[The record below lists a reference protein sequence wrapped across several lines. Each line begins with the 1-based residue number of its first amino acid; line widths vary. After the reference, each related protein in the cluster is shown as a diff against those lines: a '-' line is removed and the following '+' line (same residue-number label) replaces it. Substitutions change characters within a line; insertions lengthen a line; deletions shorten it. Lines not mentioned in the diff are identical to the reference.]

1 MKRHV
6 SYLSILEYWYILV
19 CLILMIYY
27 VVDDGDYDVTGKEG
41 CYKALL
47 WPLSQISSME
57 GLVLT
62 EVLGDPSFR

>member
-1 MKRHV
+1 
-6 SYLSILEYWYILV
+6 
-19 CLILMIYY
+19 MIYY